1 MIDKYQKGIIFI
13 MYDDSDDKYLIV
25 GNEVVDN
32 NRYLLVMPV
41 DDMKNITVDYKKVFM
56 IKVNNDD
63 TLSIEDDADLIE
75 KVVTETVRKEQVR
88 NNNLKK

>member
-1 MIDKYQKGIIFI
+1 MIDKYQKGIVFK

-56 IKVNNDD
+56 VKVNQDD

>member
-1 MIDKYQKGIIFI
+1 MIDKYQKGIIFK

>member
-1 MIDKYQKGIIFI
+1 MNKYQKGIVFK
-13 MYDDSDDKYLIV
+13 MYEDTDDKYLIV

-56 IKVNNDD
+56 VKVNQDD

>member
-1 MIDKYQKGIIFI
+1 MNKYQKGIVFK
-13 MYDDSDDKYLIV
+13 MYEDTDDKYLIV

-56 IKVNNDD
+56 VKVNQDD
-63 TLSIEDDADLIE
+63 TLSIEDDSDLIE

>member
-1 MIDKYQKGIIFI
+1 MNKYQKGIIFK

-56 IKVNNDD
+56 VKVNQDD

>member
-1 MIDKYQKGIIFI
+1 MIDKYQKGIIFK

-56 IKVNNDD
+56 VKVNQDD

>member
-1 MIDKYQKGIIFI
+1 MIDKYQKGIIFK

-56 IKVNNDD
+56 VKVNQDD
-63 TLSIEDDADLIE
+63 TLSIEDDDDLIE
-75 KVVTETVRKEQVR
+75 KVGTETVRKEQVR

>member
-1 MIDKYQKGIIFI
+1 MNKYQKGIIFK
-13 MYDDSDDKYLIV
+13 MYEDTDDKYLIV

-32 NRYLLVMPV
+32 NRYLLVMTV

-56 IKVNNDD
+56 VKVNQDD